1 MVQKTTI
8 RIVLCALL
16 LHTTLSVSAQQLSGD
31 YHLRTLYDSL
41 FQTSQSIVNGKL
53 HQTRYPAGIGHPY
66 FGEFS
71 WTNGI
76 ISKEKVGIP
85 YLAIRYDL
93 LSDDLLIQY
102 FSVTGS
108 HIIIVNKNI
117 VGEFMLGDHKFCLLE
132 SQPGADFNFEPGYY
146 ESKYRSNTELWIKW
160 NKFFSERSSGSGE
173 YKQTRNV
180 FIKNGNHFYKITNR
194 KSLLLALQE
203 REEDIK
209 EYLRQHSITV
219 SRAGIDQ
226 LISIVRYYDDDH

>member
-1 MVQKTTI
+1 MDQKTTI
-8 RIVLCALL
+8 RIVLGALL
-16 LHTTLSVSAQQLSGD
+16 LYTTLSVYAQQVSGD

-41 FQTSQSIVNGKL
+41 FQTSQSVINGKL

-93 LSDDLLIQY
+93 LNDDLLIQH
-102 FSVTGS
+102 FSITGS
-108 HIIIVNKNI
+108 HVIIVNKDI
-117 VGEFMLGDHKFCLLE
+117 VEAFIIGDHKFYMLE
-132 SQPGADFNFEPGYY
+132 SQPGANFYFEPGYY
-146 ESKYRSNTELWIKW
+146 ETVYRSKTEIWIRW
-160 NKFFSERSSGSGE
+160 EKFFSERSSGSGE
-173 YKQTRNV
+173 YEQTRSV
-180 FIKNGNHFYKITNR
+180 IIKNGDQYHKITNR

-209 EYLRQHSITV
+209 EYLRQHGITV

>member
-1 MVQKTTI
+1 MRS
-8 RIVLCALL
+8 RIIICLL
-16 LHTTLSVSAQQLSGD
+16 LVCTFSPVSAQQETED
-31 YHLRTLYDSL
+31 YNLRTLYDSL

-53 HQTRYPAGIGHPY
+53 HQTRYPGGDGHPY

-71 WTNGI
+71 WMSGI
-76 ISKEKVGIP
+76 ISINEVKIP
-85 YLAIRYDL
+85 YHAIRYDL
-93 LSDDLLIQY
+93 LSDDLLIQH

-108 HIIIVNKNI
+108 HIIIVNKDI

-180 FIKNGNHFYKITNR
+180 FIKNGNQFYKITNR
-194 KSLLLALQE
+194 KSLLQALQE
-203 REEDIK
+203 REEDLK
-209 EYLRQHSITV
+209 EYLRQHGITV